1 MSYARTMFVN
11 RAASI
16 VCLGLVMAT
25 AVRAADQFPADTE
38 FVRMAEQTG
47 EQAIV
52 DARFALNMSH
62 NAGVKDAA
70 RLLQNDGIAAN
81 RKLMALAVEKG
92 WPAPALNTADPVLDY
107 SDYHFV
113 SRQIRVQQKAIAL
126 YKEEAANG
134 ADTELQEFAR
144 DALPALQRGLISL
157 RSLRSS

>member
-1 MSYARTMFVN
+1 MLYAAIMLVIRVS
-11 RAASI
+11 SI
-16 VCLGLVMAT
+16 VCFGLVMA
-25 AVRAADQFPADTE
+25 AVAHAADQFPADTE

-47 EQAIV
+47 EQAVV
-52 DARFALNMSH
+52 DARFALKWSR
-62 NAGVKDAA
+62 NADVKEAA
-70 RLLQNDGIAAN
+70 SMLQSDGIAAN
-81 RKLMALAVEKG
+81 RKLLALAVEKG

-126 YKEEAANG
+126 YQEEAANG
-134 ADTELQEFAR
+134 ADTDLQEFAR